1 MLNTI
6 SGAFSGPLVPL
17 GFSQEPANTV
27 AQKNEPV
34 TLNCGVEGSPPP
46 SKITWE
52 KDGQK
57 IVADSRRRIASNGA
71 LIITRV
77 IHKRAKNTTD
87 VGEYQCFASSSM
99 GRIASHKV
107 QLDIAGKKQM
117 KNMFINHFGGF
128 KQIQWRELGCS
139 CLRHGQLS
147 LLNRAV
153 SFLYHR

>member
-1 MLNTI
+1 MGLYYTLTNFVLNII

-17 GFSQEPANTV
+17 GFSQEPTNTV
-27 AQKNEPV
+27 ARKNEPV
-34 TLNCGVEGSPPP
+34 TLNCRVEGSPPP

-57 IVADSRRRIASNGA
+57 IIADSRRRIGSNGA

-77 IHKRAKNTTD
+77 IHKRAKNNTD

-107 QLDIAGKKQM
+107 HLDIAGKRQM
-117 KNMFINHFGGF
+117 KNMFVNHFGGF
-128 KQIQWRELGCS
+128 KQIQ
-139 CLRHGQLS
+139 
-147 LLNRAV
+147 
-153 SFLYHR
+153 